1 MSVSNVEVGKKVK
14 EMRLHNNMS
23 QQEFSERTHITQ
35 SALSR
40 YENGVTPIPYEVIEN
55 ISKEFKLPVSYL
67 LGIKQESME
76 EDELLLVAFYRNYD
90 DLVEHQILELNLLKG
105 YLMPN
110 KVLIL
115 DRPLVA
121 AHIYNKLYEAEERG
135 IRLNTDF
142 SCSIQNLDILNIL
155 ILSKKQQN

>member
-14 EMRLHNNMS
+14 EMRLHNNMF

-76 EDELLLVAFYRNYD
+76 EDELLLVAFYRKVDNR
-90 DLVEHQILELNLLKG
+90 LKG
-105 YLMPN
+105 
-110 KVLIL
+110 KVL
-115 DRPLVA
+115 
-121 AHIYNKLYEAEERG
+121 
-135 IRLNTDF
+135 DF
-142 SCSIQNLDILNIL
+142 VKTISEDF
-155 ILSKKQQN
+155 

>member
-23 QQEFSERTHITQ
+23 QKEFSERTHITQ

-76 EDELLLVAFYRNYD
+76 EDELLLVAFYRKVDNR
-90 DLVEHQILELNLLKG
+90 LKG
-105 YLMPN
+105 
-110 KVLIL
+110 KVL
-115 DRPLVA
+115 
-121 AHIYNKLYEAEERG
+121 
-135 IRLNTDF
+135 DF
-142 SCSIQNLDILNIL
+142 VKTISEDFWKMIED
-155 ILSKKQQN
+155 LSVIWMFWYWKIKKVQEKR

>member
-76 EDELLLVAFYRNYD
+76 EDELLLVAFYRKVDNR
-90 DLVEHQILELNLLKG
+90 LKG
-105 YLMPN
+105 
-110 KVLIL
+110 KVL
-115 DRPLVA
+115 
-121 AHIYNKLYEAEERG
+121 
-135 IRLNTDF
+135 DF
-142 SCSIQNLDILNIL
+142 VKTISEDFWKMIED
-155 ILSKKQQN
+155 LSVIWMFWYWKIKKVQEKR